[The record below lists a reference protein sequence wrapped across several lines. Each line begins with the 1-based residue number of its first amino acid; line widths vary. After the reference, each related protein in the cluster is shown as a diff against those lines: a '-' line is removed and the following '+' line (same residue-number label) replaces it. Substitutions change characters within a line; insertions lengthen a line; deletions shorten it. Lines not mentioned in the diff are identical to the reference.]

1 MINFDNIEKM
11 MAQNKYIQTIS
22 EIESL
27 DATFIDDDES
37 DEEVEVTDEA
47 DDRSNEVE
55 SVLDIPIS
63 KRVQKLLTK
72 EIYGPSIKLVN
83 NIWVRQRHI
92 NYMYGTDIFTYFPV
106 LRYVKAIETLK
117 RNRKIKPLQHGIL
130 LLKVAL
136 RSEDIVQHFKEAR
149 CLLQLDDID
158 GNNYDFWLKQQ
169 VREEAIELLSKEV
182 VRRNPSGD
190 YEKAAYHIAIDNVP
204 TITEREKHIIL
215 NKIQWADT
223 ELRRSFAKEKLF
235 YLNLISLS

>member
-83 NIWVRQRHI
+83 NIWVRQRYI
-92 NYMYGTDIFTYFPV
+92 NYMYYTDIYTNFPI

-117 RNRKIKPLQHGIL
+117 RNSLIK
-130 LLKVAL
+130 V
-136 RSEDIVQHFKEAR
+136 
-149 CLLQLDDID
+149 
-158 GNNYDFWLKQQ
+158 
-169 VREEAIELLSKEV
+169 
-182 VRRNPSGD
+182 
-190 YEKAAYHIAIDNVP
+190 
-204 TITEREKHIIL
+204 
-215 NKIQWADT
+215 
-223 ELRRSFAKEKLF
+223 
-235 YLNLISLS
+235 